1 MVAVPGWLPVEQLVV
16 VVAFAVALA
25 VVSLLHGDG
34 IGRALRRRLL
44 FGLPVGTLT
53 VVGGVL
59 AIYLFVQG
67 GFGHWYRP
75 VVIPFRAWSY
85 LYPLGMLASGFS
97 HTGPGHLTGNLIGTL
112 VFGSLAEYAYGHF
125 PTRRGTSSFGSRL
138 SNPYVRAFVVV
149 PGATVVAGL
158 LTAAFSIGPVIGF
171 SGVVFAY
178 AGYALVSYPLTTVVA
193 SVATRVGT
201 LLYQAMLDP
210 EPVVESR
217 PVFSTPWFAQIA
229 LQTHALGFLLG
240 VLLGVYVARRRSRP
254 TTPGLRSG
262 RSPDWASPGGDSASS
277 STVPRSRSTAS
288 GPRSGAT
295 RSPSTDGGSSRSSAP
310 ESGSTD
316 GGRGLPSPGRL
327 WLAALVFVVANN
339 FWAVYWFRGEGAFV
353 LFRWIGA
360 ALVAGLATL
369 VAVAVAGPDRPI
381 VPRLAA
387 PDPRTTMQAATS
399 ASPRLLAVFV
409 VLVATAGLAGPAV
422 PVNLATAQEG
432 ALPGDSLAVRDY
444 RVTYAENVPNGMVG
458 VIEFEAFG
466 ETTGVNTSGVIVES
480 RDRGLWT
487 TAVRKG
493 QLALT
498 GRSRVVLGGVG
509 WRDEVVV
516 TRTGWT
522 VVGNA
527 TAYRVNL
534 SHGGSEVT
542 AYTSPPRQAEP
553 VIAGRNV
560 TVLTGDESFS
570 LLVTRDD
577 VEHRARLPAAN
588 ESVVVDGVR
597 FVHNDSKVFA
607 TVDDTRVRI
616 AARETYRE

>member
-1 MVAVPGWLPVEQLVV
+1 
-16 VVAFAVALA
+16 
-25 VVSLLHGDG
+25 
-34 IGRALRRRLL
+34 
-44 FGLPVGTLT
+44 
-53 VVGGVL
+53 
-59 AIYLFVQG
+59 
-67 GFGHWYRP
+67 
-75 VVIPFRAWSY
+75 
-85 LYPLGMLASGFS
+85 
-97 HTGPGHLTGNLIGTL
+97 
-112 VFGSLAEYAYGHF
+112 
-125 PTRRGTSSFGSRL
+125 
-138 SNPYVRAFVVV
+138 
-149 PGATVVAGL
+149 
-158 LTAAFSIGPVIGF
+158 
-171 SGVVFAY
+171 VVFAY

-466 ETTGVNTSGVIVES
+466 ETTAVNTSGVIVEN

-493 QLALT
+493 QLALA
-498 GRSRVVLGGVG
+498 GRSRVVVGGIG
-509 WRDEVVV
+509 WRDEVVA

-560 TVLTGDESFS
+560 TVLTSDESFS

-607 TVDDTRVRI
+607 TVDETRVRI
-616 AARETYRE
+616 AARETYRD